1 MHPIARARAHAA
13 ERYQK
18 SGAED
23 TLECPREFFEAVR
36 ARQALR
42 GVPPEHRTY
51 LLDATAV
58 VGDNAND
65 KPVQLGTEL
74 KVLCGPD
81 GIIRHLEIMEGAERK
96 SKRTRG

>member
-23 TLECPREFFEAVR
+23 TLECLREFFEAVR
-36 ARQALR
+36 ARQALL

-51 LLDATAV
+51 LLDATAI
-58 VGDNAND
+58 VGDSAND
-65 KPVQLGTEL
+65 KPLPSGPEL
-74 KVLCGPD
+74 KVMCGHH
-81 GIIRHLEIMEGAERK
+81 GIIRHLEIMEGAERMK
-96 SKRTRG
+96 G